1 VMSLKSYR
9 LLSDKLISKRALGVF
24 DIVAI

>member
-1 VMSLKSYR
+1 MSLKSYR